1 MGRHSKQ
8 QGHRTAQRRTISTV
22 ELVDISGTAHRVT
35 VDAAADGLT
44 AGRYATVCGT
54 DVVAAAMVAR
64 AARSCRL
71 CAPIPSQRTPR

>member
-1 MGRHSKQ
+1 MGKHSKP
-8 QGHRTAQRRTISTV
+8 QGRRMAQRRTITTV

-54 DVVAAAMVAR
+54 DVVAAALVAG
-64 AARSCRL
+64 AARFCRL
-71 CAPIPSQRTPR
+71 CSPIPAQRTR